1 MSVNFASLVQ
11 ASLVDM
17 IGMSIGV
24 FVLIVVIAEIVRWR
38 KVVLPII
45 QGMSLG
51 WAMWLQILLQTIR
64 NEAIFQQ
71 IDIGFEKGKWLSHSL
86 VMWGFVLLG
95 VSTTLNWIYDPK
107 GYPLSIWH
115 SVRLIGNTGG
125 VLLIVGLGIIV
136 LRFTS
141 DNVKRDCG
149 SAGGYLFAFLLVMA
163 GVTGFASEFASE
175 LNAVEIVYQV
185 YVLHL
190 LFCAALLATAP
201 FTKFV
206 HAIGRPLLRLS
217 ENYITALNSKQK
229 SPQLLPILK
238 LEIKP

>member
-11 ASLVDM
+11 VNLVDM

-24 FVLIVVIAEIVRWR
+24 FVLIVVLVEIVRWR
-38 KVVLPII
+38 KVVLPIF

-51 WAMWLQILLQTIR
+51 WVIWLQIVLQTIR

-71 IDIGFEKGKWLSHSL
+71 IDVGFERGKWFSHSL
-86 VMWGFVLLG
+86 VMWGFILLG
-95 VSTTLNWIYDPK
+95 ISTTLNWIYDPS
-107 GYPLSIWH
+107 GFPLPIWH
-115 SVRLIGNTGG
+115 SVRILGNTGG
-125 VLLIVGLGIIV
+125 VLLIIGLASIV
-136 LRFTS
+136 LRYTS

-149 SAGGYLFAFLLVMA
+149 SGGGYLFAFLLIMV
-163 GVTGFASEFASE
+163 GVTGFTSEFASE

-185 YVLHL
+185 YVFHL
-190 LFCAALLATAP
+190 LFSAALLASAP

-217 ENYITALNSKQK
+217 ENYIAALNSNQTT
-229 SPQLLPILK
+229 PQLMPILK
-238 LEIKP
+238 LEVKS